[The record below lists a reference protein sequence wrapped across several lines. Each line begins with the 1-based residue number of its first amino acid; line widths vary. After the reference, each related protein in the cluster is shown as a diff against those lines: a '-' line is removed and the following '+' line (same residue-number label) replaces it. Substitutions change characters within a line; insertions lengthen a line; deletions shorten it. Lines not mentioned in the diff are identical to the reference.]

1 MLNFW
6 YALLCHFYKGFFWHR
21 EKQVCPS
28 WTENAEDN
36 VKFIGEENDFGQVMT
51 TLWVK
56 LEALS
61 PECKYTKAKENKI
74 SITINN
80 NMEVK
85 KEKHVVHQGKST
97 AVNRNVNP
105 SPTESRPRPG
115 CHNLRK
121 REREIIFSGSVF
133 NRIAFFKSV
142 IPQKSLWSYYPGFQE
157 LATKIKQ
164 SKKLWQTESSFFWI
178 FA

>member
-1 MLNFW
+1 
-6 YALLCHFYKGFFWHR
+6 
-21 EKQVCPS
+21 
-28 WTENAEDN
+28 
-36 VKFIGEENDFGQVMT
+36 MT

-121 REREIIFSGSVF
+121 RERERSYFPEAYLTESHFSKALSPKNLYDHII
-133 NRIAFFKSV
+133 RAFKSLQPKSSNQKNCDKQKALFFGYLHKTSILSGIFHTQV
-142 IPQKSLWSYYPGFQE
+142 IPHKLRLDSHILRLASGWSH
-157 LATKIKQ
+157 TI
-164 SKKLWQTESSFFWI
+164 
-178 FA
+178 